1 MSALSSMVNGREPSG
16 IAGQALE
23 QLRIYQ
29 QMDNERDSLMQA
41 MIQKIDSDAKRLVDL
56 QLDLDDQKASRAH
69 YQSRSMD
76 LEAEIQRLSSKL
88 NSGSF
93 VVVLIDGDG
102 AKFRDEF
109 LRDPE
114 QGAVKAAWKLKEA
127 VKGATYGLD
136 IPILVRVYANVN
148 DLAKSLRLSGVIDY
162 DESLRTFA
170 EQFTNTHADCD
181 FINVGKGKENADSKI
196 RRLLDHYYKNTQC
209 QKIFIACCH
218 DNGYLHDLRQY
229 AGGVN
234 DKICLIETTPAE
246 PNFRSLEFPILRF
259 DGVFRSE
266 PLNNETKRG
275 AQVFPFRNRSP
286 PQPTPGPIGGP
297 IGRAIQASYF
307 PSEPISPEPQ
317 EQREPTPSTSSI
329 AVSPVQAVQTTNILN
344 TIASDRLQPASSPP
358 DKSPAQSQVFTR
370 TSNVISSGNG
380 GTSISYATAGGTTDH
395 QNVTVKLAKPKKQVK
410 YAYYNEDK
418 YRIDTPTQH
427 PPRTPAQASYQ
438 TKFQAIKPAVFCND
452 HYLKGKCKRGVNCE
466 KEHGVELT
474 PAEVAIHRYKARTSL
489 CPQGPL
495 CTDYDCYLS
504 HHCPRL
510 NCTRSEGCPFY
521 HTANWG
527 DLHYTKEQLQ
537 PKTKWAEGDDFP
549 EYL

>member
-16 IAGQALE
+16 ISGQAIA
-23 QLRIYQ
+23 QLNFYQ
-29 QMDNERDSLMQA
+29 QMDGERSNLMQA
-41 MIQKIDSDAKRLVDL
+41 MIQKIDSDAKRLADL
-56 QLDLDDQKASRAH
+56 ELDLEDQKASRVH
-69 YQSRSMD
+69 YQARSKD

-127 VKGATYGLD
+127 VKGASFGLD
-136 IPILVRVYANVN
+136 IPILVRVYANIN
-148 DLAKSLRLSGVIDY
+148 DLAKSLRISGVIDY
-162 DESLRTFA
+162 EENLRTFA

-209 QKIFIACCH
+209 QRIFIACCH

-229 AGGVN
+229 AGAAN

-259 DGVFRSE
+259 DSVFRSE

-275 AQVFPFRNRSP
+275 TQIFPFRSRSP
-286 PQPTPGPIGGP
+286 TQLTPGP
-297 IGRAIQASYF
+297 IGRAIQATYF
-307 PSEPISPEPQ
+307 PPESITPEPQ
-317 EQREPTPSTSSI
+317 EQRRSTPSTGSV
-329 AVSPVQAVQTTNILN
+329 AVSPVQTAQTTNSLN
-344 TIASDRLQPASSPP
+344 TLAIDRLQPTSSPP

-418 YRIDTPTQH
+418 YRLDPPTQH
-427 PPRTPAQASYQ
+427 PPRTPAQVSYQ
-438 TKFQAIKPAVFCND
+438 NKFQAIKPMVFCND
-452 HYLKGKCKRGVNCE
+452 HYLKGRCKRGVNCD
-466 KEHGVELT
+466 KEHELELT
-474 PAEVAIHRYKARTSL
+474 QAEVAIHRYKARTSL

-504 HHCPRL
+504 HHCPRPT
-510 NCTRSEGCPFY
+510 CARSEACPFY
-521 HTANWG
+521 YTANWG

>member
-1 MSALSSMVNGREPSG
+1 MVNGREPSG
-16 IAGQALE
+16 VTGQALE
-23 QLRIYQ
+23 KLRLYQ
-29 QMDNERDSLMQA
+29 QMDNERDTLMQA

-162 DESLRTFA
+162 DESMRTFA

-181 FINVGKGKENADSKI
+181 FINVVQNKEAQADAYIQGFLIIITKTRNA
-196 RRLLDHYYKNTQC
+196 RRYLLLVAMTMAIFMIFVNTQ
-209 QKIFIACCH
+209 A
-218 DNGYLHDLRQY
+218 
-229 AGGVN
+229 V
-234 DKICLIETTPAE
+234 
-246 PNFRSLEFPILRF
+246 SLEFPILRF

-286 PQPTPGPIGGP
+286 PQLTPGPIGGP

-329 AVSPVQAVQTTNILN
+329 AVSPVQAVQTTNILD
-344 TIASDRLQPASSPP
+344 TIGSDRLQPASSPP
-358 DKSPAQSQVFTR
+358 DKSPAQSQVFAR
-370 TSNVISSGNG
+370 TPNVISSGNG

-418 YRIDTPTQH
+418 FRIDTPTQH
-427 PPRTPAQASYQ
+427 PPRTPAQVSYQ
-438 TKFQAIKPAVFCND
+438 NKFQAIKPAVFCND
-452 HYLKGKCKRGVNCE
+452 HYLKGKCKRGVNCD

>member
-1 MSALSSMVNGREPSG
+1 MSALSTMANGREPSG
-16 IAGQALE
+16 IAGQALA
-23 QLRIYQ
+23 QLSLYQ
-29 QMDNERDSLMQA
+29 QLDNERDNLMQA
-41 MIQKIDSDAKRLVDL
+41 MIQKIDSDAKRISDL
-56 QLDLDDQKASRAH
+56 ELDLDDQKKSRAH
-69 YQSRSMD
+69 YQARTMA
-76 LEAEIQRLSSKL
+76 LEAEVQKY
-88 NSGSF
+88 NNGSF

-109 LRDPE
+109 IRDHE

-127 VKGATYGLD
+127 IKEANFGHD
-136 IPILVRVYANVN
+136 MPILVRVYANIN
-148 DLAKSLRLSGVIDY
+148 DLARSLRMSGVIDFE
-162 DESLRTFA
+162 ESLRVFA

-196 RRLLDHYYKNTQC
+196 RRLLDHYHKNAQC

-229 AGGVN
+229 AGST
-234 DKICLIETTPAE
+234 DKITLIETTPAE
-246 PNFRSLEFPILRF
+246 PTFRSLAFPILHF
-259 DGVFRSE
+259 DSVFRSE
-266 PLNNETKRG
+266 PLNNETKRIP
-275 AQVFPFRNRSP
+275 QVFPFRSRSP
-286 PQPTPGPIGGP
+286 TQITPGPIAPGP
-297 IGRAIQASYF
+297 IARPIQASYY
-307 PSEPISPEPQ
+307 PSETISPDPQ
-317 EQREPTPSTSSI
+317 EQLRPTPSTSSV
-329 AVSPVQAVQTTNILN
+329 AASPVQTTSDLT
-344 TIASDRLQPASSPP
+344 TIATDRLQSASLPLE
-358 DKSPAQSQVFTR
+358 KSLAQSQVTSR
-370 TSNVISSGNG
+370 TSNVVSSGNG

-395 QNVTVKLAKPKKQVK
+395 QNVTVKVAKPKKPAK

-418 YRIDTPTQH
+418 YRIDPPTQH
-427 PPRTPAQASYQ
+427 PPRTPAQLTYQ
-438 TKFQAIKPAVFCND
+438 NKFQAIKPMVFCND
-452 HYLKGKCKRGVNCE
+452 HYLKGRCRRGVNCD
-466 KEHGVELT
+466 KEHEVELT

-504 HHCPRL
+504 HHCPRPACARNDL
-510 NCTRSEGCPFY
+510 CPFY